1 MSTDADGSRA
11 ERVRAVMLDE
21 GFGLCGVCRAEP
33 SGYGD
38 FFGRWLAEGRHGEM
52 GYLAEHADKRLDVRR
67 LIPED
72 EGGPARAVVVVADGY
87 EVGAEK
93 DEGRRTKDEV
103 RAGGRAAPSTVRGRL
118 ARYAAGD
125 DYHVVMKKRLH
136 AAADRLRAMF
146 RGEVFKACVDT
157 APLMEREHAA
167 RAGLG
172 WIGKH
177 TLLIHPRHG
186 SYLFLGALVTSLD
199 VAGDAKPSE
208 DLSQMVSG
216 GGGCGTCTRCIDAC
230 PTGCIT
236 PYSVD
241 ASRCISYLTIEH
253 RSDVSADLRG
263 MMGDWLAGC
272 DVCQEVCPWNGF
284 DEAGAGGG
292 DRERYRVPLPVRPA
306 YRPRNVSFDVA
317 AVECW
322 SAEDRASAL
331 RGSALKRIK
340 LPMWRRNAAI
350 VAENAQAD

>member
-1 MSTDADGSRA
+1 MSGEADGSRV

-33 SGYGD
+33 SAYGE
-38 FFGRWLAEGRHGEM
+38 FFRRWLAEGRHGEM
-52 GYLAEHADKRLDVRR
+52 GYLAEHAEKRLDVRR
-67 LIPED
+67 LIGED

-93 DEGRRTKDEV
+93 DERR
-103 RAGGRAAPSTVRGRL
+103 RAEGGGNDGDDGVRGRV

-136 AAADRLRAMF
+136 AAADRLRAEF
-146 RGEVFKACVDT
+146 PGAAFKACVDT

-186 SYLFLGALVTSLD
+186 SYVLLGALVTSLD
-199 VAGDAKPSE
+199 LAGNAEPSG
-208 DLSQMVSG
+208 DMSRLTS

-253 RSDVSADLRG
+253 RSDVPAELRG

-284 DEAGAGGG
+284 DEAGAGDGG
-292 DRERYRVPLPVRPA
+292 RGAYRVPLPVRPA
-306 YRPRNVSFDVA
+306 YRPRKVSLPVA
-317 AVECW
+317 EVARW
-322 SAEDRASAL
+322 SMEDRAAAL

-340 LPMWRRNAAI
+340 LPMWQRNAAI
-350 VAENAQAD
+350 VAENAAAEA